1 MRFVFLHGGPGFNSF
16 AEQAILGPI
25 FHSNGHEIVFWNEPS
40 RLRPGGEPFDGT
52 TGAFERWLA
61 SAERCVLFA
70 AQSPPAHLITH
81 SVTVHAAV
89 EIVRRHPSRIA
100 TLVALAPSADP
111 FATFTNVLRLAHEDL
126 RDVKPEIAATIAECL
141 ARTREFLDDPMR
153 EGLMN
158 VLHDERLFSHYW
170 ADPVQFEASM
180 SALARPEAQ
189 FDAES
194 FFAVLSGFK
203 QRGATCLSASSVHV
217 SALVLF
223 GAHDRITRAGEQRNA
238 IEAALP
244 GARIDVL
251 EGCSHYVHL
260 DRPRHVVDIVT
271 EWAAINE
278 GDARLSVQ
286 R

>member
-16 AEQAILGPI
+16 AEQAILGPM
-25 FHSNGHEIVFWNEPS
+25 FHCDGHEIVFWNEPS
-40 RLRPGGEPFDGT
+40 RLRPGGEPFEET
-52 TGAFERWLA
+52 SAFERWLV

-70 AQSPPAHLITH
+70 AQSLPAHLIAH

-89 EIVRRHPSRIA
+89 EIVRRHPGRIA
-100 TLVALAPSADP
+100 TLVVLAPSADP
-111 FATFTNVLRLAHEDL
+111 FVTFTNVLRLAHEDL
-126 RDVKPEIAATIAECL
+126 SEVKPQVAVTIAECL
-141 ARTREFLDDPMR
+141 ARTREFLDDAMR

-170 ADPVQFEASM
+170 ADLVQFEASM

-189 FDAES
+189 FDAEP

-203 QRGATCLSASSVHV
+203 QRGATCLSESSVNV
-217 SALVLF
+217 PALVLF
-223 GAHDRITRAGEQRNA
+223 GAHDRITPAGEQRSA

-251 EGCSHYVHL
+251 DGCSHYVHL
-260 DRPRHVVDIVT
+260 DRPQHFVEFVA
-271 EWAAINE
+271 EWTAARVNKR
-278 GDARLSVQ
+278 DASLT
-286 R
+286 